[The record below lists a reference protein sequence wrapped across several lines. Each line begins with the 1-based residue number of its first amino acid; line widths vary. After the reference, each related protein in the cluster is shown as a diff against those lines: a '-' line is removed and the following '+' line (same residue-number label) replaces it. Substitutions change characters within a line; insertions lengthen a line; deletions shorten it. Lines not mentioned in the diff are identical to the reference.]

1 MIAFFPEIYPDELL
15 YSQIA
20 RYHAHSGYSNLVFTM
35 TDIYKNANLTL
46 PSVEFVNQYTPD
58 TMQWITK
65 NKSWEMITEQH
76 TMYPAY
82 IRFLPKDRKQEA
94 LNGVLTCTGNWK
106 KLMCLPTNTEKRYLR
121 YCPRCADEDRIKYGE
136 TFWHREHQ
144 IQKIRVCPQHKC
156 FLECSNI
163 AISSKVAPGL
173 HDAESSI
180 PKQQPLRIC
189 NNSREIDFSQYVI
202 DVMNEPIDFENATL
216 VGRYLHSCLNS
227 NYANKTGLV
236 RNITKLYEDYLD
248 FYTDD
253 LSVMTPSYLQ
263 KIFNGYA
270 YDTYF
275 ILQIA
280 YFLKISVYD
289 VTHLPND
296 TSSNE
301 FFAIYQELSQKHNID
316 YAIVEDIAST
326 VLKYSNQQN
335 IAARKSGPRAILYD
349 KLDEQYLPQVKQFVD
364 KTAETDGRPEKLSF
378 AKVQKALNLPQKQ
391 INKLPRCKAYIEKHL
406 ESQPEFWARTVEWAV
421 SVLKQENRQINRSRI
436 MKMTN
441 MRPNDLECCC
451 PNIKNHEIKELI
463 QSLLNE

>member
-1 MIAFFPEIYPDELL
+1 MIAFFPQIYPDELL

-46 PSVEFVNQYTPD
+46 PSIEFVNQYTPD
-58 TMQWITK
+58 AMQWITK
-65 NKSWEMITEQH
+65 NGAWESIVEHH

-173 HDAESSI
+173 HNAESSI

-216 VGRYLHSCLNS
+216 VGRYLHSRLNS
-227 NYANKTGLV
+227 NYVNKTGLV
-236 RNITKLYEDYLD
+236 RSITKLYEDYLD

-289 VTHLPND
+289 ITHLPND
-296 TSSNE
+296 KPSTNLRE
-301 FFAIYQELSQKHNID
+301 IYQQLSAKHHID
-316 YAIVEDIAST
+316 ISIIEDIASA

-335 IAARKSGPRAILYD
+335 IAARKSGPRAILYNE
-349 KLDEQYLPQVKQFVD
+349 LDAKYLPQVKNIIEQMLFS
-364 KTAETDGRPEKLSF
+364 DGRPQKLSF
-378 AKVQKALNLPQKQ
+378 AKIQKALNLPQKQ
-391 INKLPRCKAYIEKHL
+391 LNKLPRCKTYIEQHL
-406 ESQPEFWARTVEWAV
+406 EPQEAFWAREVEWAV
-421 SVLKQENRQINRSRI
+421 SVLTQENRPISRSRI

-441 MRPNDLECCC
+441 MRPNDMECCC
-451 PNIKNHEIKELI
+451 SYIKNKETQALL